1 MYCYPGKFTCHF
13 NFFQNKN
20 DCYLW
25 VYCQKIFGK
34 LNFGA
39 QLCASSLW
47 FTYQERQREMARR
60 RLGNLKCIALK
71 GANSIPIARAGEI
84 RQLKF

>member
-1 MYCYPGKFTCHF
+1 LLFISLLSKNIWQIKLWRSTLRQ
-13 NFFQNKN
+13 FF
-20 DCYLW
+20 
-25 VYCQKIFGK
+25 V
-34 LNFGA
+34 
-39 QLCASSLW
+39 